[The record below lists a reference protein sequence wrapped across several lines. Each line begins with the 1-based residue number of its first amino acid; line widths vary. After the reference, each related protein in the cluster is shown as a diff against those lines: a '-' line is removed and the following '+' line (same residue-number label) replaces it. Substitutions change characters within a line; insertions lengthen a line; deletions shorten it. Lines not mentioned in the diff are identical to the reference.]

1 MKKRYII
8 LVILMVFFIAITPA
22 CFKLAYL
29 ERGYRAVGGER
40 LVPLYGLILWYLW
53 DTLVQ
58 MIKPCSVD
66 AEEQQ

>member
-1 MKKRYII
+1 MKKKYIVLI
-8 LVILMVFFIAITPA
+8 ALMVFFIAITPA

-40 LVPLYGLILWYLW
+40 LVPLYGLILWHLW

-58 MIKPCSVD
+58 MTKPCSVD